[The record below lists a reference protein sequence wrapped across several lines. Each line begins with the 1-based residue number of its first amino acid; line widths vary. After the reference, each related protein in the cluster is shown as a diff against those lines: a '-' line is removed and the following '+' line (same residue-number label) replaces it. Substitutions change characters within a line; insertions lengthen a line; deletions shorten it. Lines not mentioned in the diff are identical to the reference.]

1 MHPAQHGRRN
11 LAGRRVACCS
21 HIMGKIVQGD
31 FDSIIRSKRLC
42 YIVTT
47 VATQLM
53 SFDDRLAPM
62 SSWLELWLKLGWK
75 PSQTATR
82 LQVLAVLAAR
92 LRPLPDRIES
102 PTVRAKGL
110 KSESQGL
117 EDKGSGVLPL
127 QQCCIV

>member
-1 MHPAQHGRRN
+1 MVGGIWRAAELLAVHISWARLFRVTLIQLFFAAKPPLLHRN
-11 LAGRRVACCS
+11 NRCNSV
-21 HIMGKIVQGD
+21 
-31 FDSIIRSKRLC
+31 
-42 YIVTT
+42 
-47 VATQLM
+47 M
-53 SFDDRLAPM
+53 SFDDRPAPM